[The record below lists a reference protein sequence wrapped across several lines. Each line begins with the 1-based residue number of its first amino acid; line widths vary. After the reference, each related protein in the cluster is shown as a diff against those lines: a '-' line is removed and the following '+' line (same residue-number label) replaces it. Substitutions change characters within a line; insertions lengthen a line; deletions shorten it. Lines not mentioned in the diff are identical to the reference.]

1 MDVTACSNKSKITAQ
16 LMKTLQLL
24 GDFVPRAATE
34 VPPQTQLKTFLHPD
48 KPPPKSWNLDPPA
61 GCMGCLY
68 DYRTYIDESLN
79 V

>member
-48 KPPPKSWNLDPPA
+48 PLTNPLPNPGTWILPLVA
-61 GCMGCLY
+61 WGVY
-68 DYRTYIDESLN
+68 TITERI
-79 V
+79 